1 MQTNGENTLP
11 ATRQA
16 SALLQAISWMAF
28 PLAPV
33 LLAQAF
39 YQLFNITREDPRE
52 WSTGAWFIL
61 LGPLCGFGF
70 LAGATVGLP
79 DGNAKRGLRG
89 WFARRALWV
98 GVGPWWGFVLMAAF
112 YYGWEGASWL
122 VERLIGPVH
131 WQVPLSA
138 DSLWAQILVW
148 TVIVGSSYGWLIVA
162 IAALRRARRSGRLWA
177 ALRRGLVTALAF
189 VGSLI
194 GSFWAATEVWRSYFF
209 DKTMPKLVILAFL
222 SVTLLSGCGNNPT
235 VGDMRRREL
244 FGAMISAWVLGLAL
258 AWRWWA
264 RTRPKPPGR

>member
-1 MQTNGENTLP
+1 METNIEISHS
-11 ATRQA
+11 
-16 SALLQAISWMAF
+16 SAGPIKALFQAISWMAF

-39 YQLFNITREDPRE
+39 YQLFNITGSDPRE
-52 WSTGAWFIL
+52 WPTVSWFIL

-70 LAGATVGLP
+70 LAGATVGLA
-79 DGNAKRGLRG
+79 DDKTKHGLRG
-89 WFARRALWV
+89 WLSRSALWV
-98 GVGPWWGFVLMAAF
+98 GVGPWLGFVVVVAS
-112 YYGWEGASWL
+112 YYSWQGAGWL

-138 DSLWAQILVW
+138 DSLWAEVLFW

-177 ALRRGLVTALAF
+177 AVRRGLVTALAF

-222 SVTLLSGCGNNPT
+222 SASMLSGCGNNPT

-264 RTRPKPPGR
+264 RARSKPPGR